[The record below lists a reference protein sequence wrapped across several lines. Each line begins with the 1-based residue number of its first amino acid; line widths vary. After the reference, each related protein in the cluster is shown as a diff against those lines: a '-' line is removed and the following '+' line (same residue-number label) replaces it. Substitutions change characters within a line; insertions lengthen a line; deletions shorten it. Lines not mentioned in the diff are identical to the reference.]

1 MKTLLSIA
9 SVITAS
15 SFVIVAKFPRQ
26 VATCWEIFSY
36 KTDSEFVTDGAVNS
50 LVEIDPIGGSLIGDM
65 VLSNSNTALTDLVAA
80 GDFVYALSPGDGTN
94 TPAVVVTDVSR
105 GSIKQVQN
113 FLHNAS
119 QIQSHHRALQST
131 SEIIEQ
137 KGCEDN

>member
-1 MKTLLSIA
+1 M
-9 SVITAS
+9 
-15 SFVIVAKFPRQ
+15 
-26 VATCWEIFSY
+26 
-36 KTDSEFVTDGAVNS
+36 
-50 LVEIDPIGGSLIGDM
+50 EIDPIGGSLIGDM